1 MFDIPFFL
9 VKRDVDVKRKKK
21 VDNRKYF
28 FMKIIITDLIF
39 VLQKNITA

>member
-9 VKRDVDVKRKKK
+9 VKTDVDVKRKKK
-21 VDNRKYF
+21 VDNRKYI

>member
-1 MFDIPFFL
+1 MFDIPFFSS
-9 VKRDVDVKRKKK
+9 KKGCRCKKKKK